1 MKQRIN
7 KKFLRRAL
15 LILAITAMTGCAT
28 HSEVDNLTDAD
39 LCNITGQAVA
49 LGDKTLVKET
59 GAEMIRRGTLT
70 VTRDECELIATYGM
84 LQAKGFNFDD
94 AEEVQAP
101 TATALI

>member
-28 HSEVDNLTDAD
+28 HRDADQFTDAD

-49 LGDKTLVKET
+49 LGDKSLVKEA
-59 GAEMIRRGTLT
+59 GDEMIRRGTLN
-70 VTRDECELIATYGM
+70 VTREECELLATYGL
-84 LQAKGFNFDD
+84 LQAKGFDFDN
-94 AEEVQAP
+94 AEVTPAP
-101 TATALI
+101 KETALI